1 MFDDACISL
10 EDGKTAEKTVITR
23 ISTIFEQYRYHPLMS
38 EDRMRREV
46 AKFAER
52 HGVTMRAL
60 RYWEDKG
67 LIEPTRI
74 KVKGQ
79 RVYSEMDSERVQRI
93 LFLKK
98 CGLTILEIHGL
109 LRRGNGGFVLLP
121 LDKIQTLKQV
131 LEAQIRDANEGL
143 DLLHREEARYGEP
156 H

>member
-60 RYWEDKG
+60 RLWEDKG

-74 KVKGQ
+74 KGQ
-79 RVYSEMDSERVQRI
+79 RVYSEVDGERVQRI

-98 CGLTILEIHGL
+98 CGLTLLEIHSL
-109 LRRGNGGFVLLP
+109 LRRDNGGFVLLP

-131 LEAQIRDANEGL
+131 LEAQIRDANDGL
-143 DLLHREEARYGEP
+143 NLLHREEVRHGEP
-156 H
+156 N